1 MMQRNLT
8 MRRHILLENSLYSYF
23 SFRPFFREKKFQK
36 RWDQKTS
43 SQRPN
48 CNCNLATKKLSG
60 VSNPILKKKC
70 FIIYIYW
77 RSALIYQLSS
87 EFPFSDDGSSFG
99 THRLKCTQGQGLRQD
114 FKTPGAT
121 TNNIFGNFVN
131 NPIIF
136 SKLPKTPGAIALA
149 PPLMQPLY
157 RVLA

>member
-1 MMQRNLT
+1 MRIEYRNIQPKTILYDVEKSYYEETYTIRGLPVQLFFFQTFFQR
-8 MRRHILLENSLYSYF
+8 
-23 SFRPFFREKKFQK
+23 KKIQK

-121 TNNIFGNFVN
+121 
-131 NPIIF
+131 
-136 SKLPKTPGAIALA
+136 
-149 PPLMQPLY
+149 MY
-157 RVLA
+157 